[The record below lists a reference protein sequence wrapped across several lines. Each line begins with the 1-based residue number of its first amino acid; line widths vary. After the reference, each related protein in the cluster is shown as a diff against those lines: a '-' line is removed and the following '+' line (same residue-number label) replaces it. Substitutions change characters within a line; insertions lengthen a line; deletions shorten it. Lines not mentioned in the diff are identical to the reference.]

1 MAIGNFGKLI
11 TFETNDKR
19 ILSPLNIKHEVSGRW
34 ASHSRIGKKP
44 LRQFLGPD
52 VEKTTFTIKLD
63 ARHGVR
69 PRKTLDAIEKHVRNG
84 IPESLVIGGKKV
96 GGNRMTINSI
106 SETWDEVWNGGEL
119 IRASADLTLEE
130 YPE

>member
-19 ILSPLNIKHEVSGRW
+19 ILTPLNIKHEVSGRW

-52 VEKTTFTIKLD
+52 IEKTTFTIKLD
-63 ARHGVR
+63 ARHGVK
-69 PRKTLDAIEKHVRNG
+69 PRK
-84 IPESLVIGGKKV
+84 PENLVIGGKKV
-96 GGNRMTINSI
+96 GSNRMTINSV

-119 IRASADLTLEE
+119 VRASADLTLEE